1 MVAGAHLT
9 EEQIEQYAMGKLS
22 PNCCEDL
29 EEHLLICESCQLSL
43 EETDTYLVHMKAASA
58 RVLEAKEQPSVWD
71 KIRGGLSQWMAK
83 PLPVFAGLACAA
95 AIAVVL
101 IAPRPAPQ
109 SPQQVTLESLRGGQ
123 AEAPFVEAKRAIQF
137 SLDATGLPE
146 SPSYTANI
154 VDESGKLV
162 HEAPATR
169 SNETVA
175 VRSAA
180 GLPAGKFMIR
190 ILNSKLELLREYAI
204 SVK

>member
-1 MVAGAHLT
+1 MIAGAHLT

-43 EETDTYLVHMKAASA
+43 EETDTYLTHMKVASA
-58 RVLEAKEQPSVWD
+58 RVLVAQEQPSIWD
-71 KIRGGLSQWMAK
+71 KIRGGLSQRMAK

-101 IAPRPAPQ
+101 IVPRPAPP
-109 SPQQVTLESLRGGQ
+109 SPQQVTLESLRGGK
-123 AEAPFVEAKRAIQF
+123 AEAPYVEAKRAIQF

-146 SPSYTANI
+146 APSYVANI

-162 HEAPATR
+162 QEAPANR
-169 SNETVA
+169 SADTVA
-175 VRSAA
+175 VRSES

-190 ILNSKLELLREYAI
+190 ILNPKRDLLREYAI